1 MERSGHQ
8 LGGRGA
14 DRGLRGIAFAGDRVF
29 LAASDEVFVYDPSFR
44 LQGSFKNRYLKH
56 CHEITVAGEVLY
68 LTSTGFDSI
77 LEFDLQRER
86 FVRGYCLR
94 FSRVWRGP
102 SAPGAAPASWPLRLR
117 SRDGWRTHAGR
128 YVPCQQRLR
137 RRQHRL
143 RAGTGLGTLWRIRD
157 SRLGRFAR
165 IPYGSHNARPFREG
179 VLLNH
184 TATDRIAFLDRRG
197 RIVYSYPL
205 ANYDERALIHT
216 GLSRDMARPA
226 FGRGLAVVSDRLFV
240 GGSSPATVTAYQGSH
255 PRFFDPSTSRW
266 IFGTRCTVSRC
277 GRSIPDRSSPLPL
290 PPKESGGGAT
300 PYSVEPGRRSPHE
313 IGGEPVCG
321 ERYRIER
328 LDELGCLVAHR
339 REPRFPD
346 PAEVATAPPFAHR
359 GPQRRPPSLDRLRRD
374 RVVSNG
380 PRGVAHAGPEVDRTE
395 LLQGGGVE
403 RQLEVLE

>member
-1 MERSGHQ
+1 MDAGTDHHILAWMFAVPSLPRLPKMVLSSVVRSTHQ
-8 LGGRGA
+8 GESHGGVYLVDLETSEIEQVIDWNDPDISWEGRGA

-94 FSRVWRGP
+94 FSRVWRGRRRLGLRP
-102 SAPGAAPASWPLRLR
+102 RPGLSVFDPEKDGGPAPGDTCHVNSVVVVD
-117 SRDGWRTHAGR
+117 STV
-128 YVPCQQRLR
+128 YV
-137 RRQHRL
+137 
-143 RAGTGLGTLWRIRD
+143 AGTGLGTLWRIRD

-184 TATDRIAFLDRRG
+184 TASDRIAFLDRRG

-240 GGSSPATVTAYQGSH
+240 GGSSPATVTAYQ
-255 PRFFDPSTSRW
+255 
-266 IFGTRCTVSRC
+266 
-277 GRSIPDRSSPLPL
+277 
-290 PPKESGGGAT
+290 
-300 PYSVEPGRRSPHE
+300 VEPPEILRS
-313 IGGEPVCG
+313 VNVSM
-321 ERYRIER
+321 
-328 LDELGCLVAHR
+328 D
-339 REPRFPD
+339 
-346 PAEVATAPPFAHR
+346 
-359 GPQRRPPSLDRLRRD
+359 LRNA
-374 RVVSNG
+374 VHG
-380 PRGVAHAGPEVDRTE
+380 
-395 LLQGGGVE
+395 
-403 RQLEVLE
+403 LEVWPFDT